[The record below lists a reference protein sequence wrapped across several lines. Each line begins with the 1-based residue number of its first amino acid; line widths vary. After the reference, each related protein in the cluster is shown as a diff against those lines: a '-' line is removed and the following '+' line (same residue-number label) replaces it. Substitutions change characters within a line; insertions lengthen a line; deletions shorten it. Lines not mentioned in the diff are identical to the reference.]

1 MLPLSGDVIAV
12 GTLDG
17 AVSFGAGVLTSSG
30 GADAMILHL
39 GAANGNLVWSRLYGG
54 GAQQVSSVAAGAMD
68 HLIATG
74 GFEQTIDFGGGN
86 LTSQGALDI
95 FLAKLAP

>member
-1 MLPLSGDVIAV
+1 MN
-12 GTLDG
+12 
-17 AVSFGAGVLTSSG
+17 FGAGVLTSAG

-54 GAQQVSSVAAGAMD
+54 AGAQQVSSVAAGAMD
-68 HLIATG
+68 HLFVTG